1 MKNKKDIPV
10 EAAEAE
16 VPETDETVV
25 VADDD
30 VVAAAEDIATAEA
43 DSAGIPGSADSTSP
57 EALLAHA
64 EAEIATLKDK
74 NLRLMAEFDN
84 YRKRT
89 IKEKAELILGGGEKV
104 LTALLPVLDDLERAM
119 QNIEK
124 SDDVSTLR
132 EGVEL
137 IVAKLSKT
145 LEAQGLSRIDTEG
158 KDFDTDFHEAVA
170 LVPVEDAEQKG
181 RVIDCVQAGYRLGD
195 KVLRHAKVAVGQ

>member
-10 EAAEAE
+10 EAAETE
-16 VPETDETVV
+16 VPDTDATVV

-30 VVAAAEDIATAEA
+30 VVAAAEDVVAAEA
-43 DSAGIPGSADSTSP
+43 EADSTSP

-64 EAEIATLKDK
+64 EAEIAELKDK

-84 YRKRT
+84 FRKRT

-145 LEAQGLSRIDTEG
+145 LQAQGLSRIDTEG
-158 KDFDTDFHEAVA
+158 KDFDTDYHEAVA
-170 LVPVEDAEQKG
+170 LVPVESPEQKG
-181 RVIDCVQAGYRLGD
+181 RVIDCVQTGYRLGD

>member
-10 EAAEAE
+10 EAAETE
-16 VPETDETVV
+16 VPETDATVV

-30 VVAAAEDIATAEA
+30 VVAEAEDVATATEA
-43 DSAGIPGSADSTSP
+43 EAESTTP

-64 EAEIATLKDK
+64 EAEIAELKDK

-124 SDDVSTLR
+124 SDDISTLR

-158 KDFDTDFHEAVA
+158 KDFDTDYHEAVA